1 MPCFTPAIELDPT
14 ADRVIGQWRRFRP
27 GSGPDE
33 AALFYGRSVAPRD
46 TALFIAEPKT
56 MNDTLNTPLA
66 WVNGSDGPE
75 LGSID
80 VGFMALT
87 DSASLI
93 VAATQ
98 GFAQPY
104 GLNIN
109 LNRQPSWTSLRD
121 KLVNSELHAA
131 HSLYGL
137 VYAAQLGI
145 GGPARDMA
153 VLMGLNQ
160 NGQSIN
166 LSSALLKAG
175 VITPEALDRRTHQSE
190 TQLTFAQTLPTGNHA
205 MWLYYWLAS
214 QGIHP
219 LEDVDSVVVPPPQMV
234 EHLKAGRIDGFC
246 VGEPWGASAV
256 SQNLGFTLAT
266 SQAIWPDHPE
276 KVLGCSLEFVQQY
289 PNTARA
295 LVMAV
300 LEASRFI
307 EQSRDNRRSTAQML
321 SGSEY
326 VNAPV
331 EHIEP
336 RLLGE
341 YSDGLGNHWH
351 DPHAVSFHRQG
362 EVNMPWLSDG
372 MWFMTQFRRWGLLR
386 DDPDYL
392 AVATRV
398 QQLALYRQAA
408 EALDINVPASP
419 MRSSQLIDGKVWDG
433 RDPAGYARSFK
444 LHALADAAPVV
455 TER

>member
-1 MPCFTPAIELDPT
+1 
-14 ADRVIGQWRRFRP
+14 
-27 GSGPDE
+27 
-33 AALFYGRSVAPRD
+33 
-46 TALFIAEPKT
+46 

-66 WVNGSDGPE
+66 WVNGSDAPE
-75 LGSID
+75 LNSID

-109 LNRQPSWTSLRD
+109 LQRQPSWASLRD
-121 KLVNSELHAA
+121 KLVSGELHAA

-145 GGPARDMA
+145 GGPAKDMA

-166 LSSALLKAG
+166 LSSTLQNQG
-175 VITPEALDRRTHQSE
+175 VITPEALDRRTHQSG
-190 TQLTFAQTLPTGNHA
+190 TKLTFAQTLPTGNHA

-214 QGIHP
+214 QGVHP

-234 EHLKAGRIDGFC
+234 EHLKAQRIDGFC

-256 SQNLGFTLAT
+256 NQHLGFTLAT
-266 SQAIWPDHPE
+266 SQTIWPDHPE
-276 KVLGCSLEFVQQY
+276 KVLGCTLEFVQQY
-289 PNTARA
+289 PNTARV
-295 LVMAV
+295 LIMAV

-307 EQSRDNRRSTAQML
+307 EESLDNRRSTAQML

-331 EHIEP
+331 EDIEA

-341 YSDGLGNHWH
+341 YSDGLGNHWQDH
-351 DPHAVSFHRQG
+351 HAVSFHRKG

-386 DDPDYL
+386 EDPDYL
-392 AVATRV
+392 GVASQV
-398 QQLALYRQAA
+398 QQLALYRRAA
-408 EALDINVPASP
+408 EALDIKVPATAL
-419 MRSSQLIDGKVWDG
+419 RSSQLIDGKVWDG
-433 RDPAGYARSFK
+433 SDPVGYARSFK
-444 LHALADAAPVV
+444 LHALADAQAVVADPVAD
-455 TER
+455 E